1 MHAVTFLLQDFD
13 RACECSDKT
22 AALHIFKHLLLS
34 HIAMHCISSN
44 ILSFLKHNTG
54 QNIKHTSCF
63 IIILQFSIFHEQ
75 LSYTWKNSNARRL
88 FKETPIARC
97 YRSVHLFIFIYIY
110 MISIY
115 SPIVDLKQQNRQSSL
130 ICRIMLAWFNLSA
143 MYLIFSQI
151 FQIFKRLGLWVHL
164 HLLSLLITNNI
175 KV

>member
-1 MHAVTFLLQDFD
+1 
-13 RACECSDKT
+13 
-22 AALHIFKHLLLS
+22 
-34 HIAMHCISSN
+34 MHCISSN

-54 QNIKHTSCF
+54 QNIKHTCCL

-88 FKETPIARC
+88 FKETSITRC

-151 FQIFKRLGLWVHL
+151 VQIFKS
-164 HLLSLLITNNI
+164 LSLRRVSHVSNSSENWVQKSNENTVKNAIHLKVTKKCIIWAEDHITN
-175 KV
+175 VD

>member
-22 AALHIFKHLLLS
+22 AALHIFKHLILS

-54 QNIKHTSCF
+54 QNIKHTCCF

-88 FKETPIARC
+88 FKETPITRY
-97 YRSVHLFIFIYIY
+97 YRSVYLFIFLFIYFLCTLPL
-110 MISIY
+110 SIW
-115 SPIVDLKQQNRQSSL
+115 NRKPECLVRSVILWSRNLTWVQCTC
-130 ICRIMLAWFNLSA
+130 IWFTH
-143 MYLIFSQI
+143 
-151 FQIFKRLGLWVHL
+151 K
-164 HLLSLLITNNI
+164 
-175 KV
+175 